1 MQNTVNAGDGVLHD
15 HAVLAHKHQLGKGQG
30 DDRRDDDVKEQIK
43 RVKGLDIQEK
53 HLLFPIPQTEFN
65 YNEALDPSKDQNP
78 GY

>member
-1 MQNTVNAGDGVLHD
+1 MEDKKEAEDAKL
-15 HAVLAHKHQLGKGQG
+15 
-30 DDRRDDDVKEQIK
+30 DDVKEQIK

-53 HLLFPIPQTEFN
+53 HMLFPIPQTEFN